1 MKLSLNIKPPELKT
15 KDLIL
20 YTFLKSMPFEI
31 ICIIKPT
38 GMKTKIFA
46 FILFL
51 LSASIGSY
59 AQRFALVDVNKVL
72 DNLDDYKKA
81 QDELDRVA
89 AGWKQEIAIEY
100 DKIKA
105 MYNKYQAEQVLL
117 TDEQRKQKEEEITNK
132 EKDVRKLQKDKF
144 GEEGELFKRR
154 QDLVRPIQDKV
165 FAAIQ
170 EFAATNGFEAM
181 FDTSGSAGI
190 IYYTKE
196 LDKTEAIIKKLKS
209 K

>member
-1 MKLSLNIKPPELKT
+1 LG
-15 KDLIL
+15 
-20 YTFLKSMPFEI
+20 TFSKHIPFEVSI
-31 ICIIKPT
+31 FKKLQK
-38 GMKTKIFA
+38 MKTKLIVSL
-46 FILFL
+46 IFL
-51 LSASIGSY
+51 LTISASSF

-81 QDELDRVA
+81 QEELDRVA
-89 AGWKQEIAIEY
+89 ANWKQEVAIEY

-117 TDEQRKQKEEEITNK
+117 TEEQRKLKEEEITNK

-144 GEEGELFKRR
+144 GEEGELFRRR
-154 QDLVRPIQDKV
+154 QDLVRPIQDRV
-165 FAAIQ
+165 YAAIQ
-170 EFAATNGFEAM
+170 DYASVNGLEAM

-190 IYYTKE
+190 IYYSKD
-196 LDKTEAIIKKLKS
+196 LDKTEAILKKLKT